1 MKIFKSLDFKSQR
14 ERIEPSKSGE
24 YLVHLEDYE
33 SLNDLIRR
41 SVRTKSVFKPV
52 APKDEHFDGILDDV
66 QEEFEKYEQMIDRN
80 QPAANVAGL
89 NAPAGERSEAK
100 GEVSQPADES
110 KVDLP

>member
-1 MKIFKSLDFKSQR
+1 MKIYKSLDFKSQR
-14 ERIEPSKSGE
+14 ERIEPNKSGE

-52 APKDEHFDGILDDV
+52 APKDEHFDGFLDDV

-80 QPAANVAGL
+80 QPADNTAGL
-89 NAPAGERSEAK
+89 NAPAVERSEDK
-100 GEVSQPADES
+100 GEVSQPAGDS
-110 KVDLP
+110 KVDLL

>member
-1 MKIFKSLDFKSQR
+1 MKIFKSLDFESQR
-14 ERIEPSKSGE
+14 KRIEPNTSGD

-33 SLNDLIRR
+33 SLNDLICR

-52 APKDEHFDGILDDV
+52 TPKEEHFDGVLDDIEKEF
-66 QEEFEKYEQMIDRN
+66 QEYEKMIDQN
-80 QPAANVAGL
+80 QPADFSAGSNV
-89 NAPAGERSEAK
+89 PAGERSEAK